1 MARLP
6 RAAAPAGEGPIDP
19 TDDLLRALEAA
30 GTVFWLY
37 DVACREFIH
46 VSETLWATF
55 GIPAADVASVHARI
69 VAAVHPDDRAIVR
82 AARVPIRDQP
92 QLIEYRLVRP
102 DGSVAWVS
110 DQSLPVFDA
119 DGRVVRVAGFINN
132 VTEQKLADQA
142 RLQGHRMESVG
153 RLAGGIA
160 HDFNNLLTVILT
172 AADLLAEQIEPT
184 PPELDQVRSA
194 GRRAAELTRQL
205 LDFSRRRPGAA
216 RPLDLN
222 DLAGGIEL
230 LLRRLIGEHVVLVV
244 SLDPRIAAVNVDPSG
259 LEQVIVNLAVN
270 ARDAMPEGGTLTIAT
285 GERTVLRRS
294 QDLPGLAPGHY
305 VTLLVSDTG
314 CGMDEETLGHAFE
327 PFYTTKPPGRGTG
340 LGLAQ
345 CYGIVKSVGGY
356 ISARSRPGAG
366 STFVVYLPAADVA
379 AIPVRPDVPLPAAH
393 GSGHI
398 LIVEDEPIV
407 RANAARS
414 LRAAGYTVTEAVDGL
429 DGLQV
434 AASHDGPLD
443 LVVTDL
449 VMPRLGGRE
458 MVIRLAERRSG
469 FAVLYTS
476 GYPSQADG
484 AVPAHVPN
492 GFLAKP
498 YRVMDLLDH
507 VGRMLASRPT

>member
-1 MARLP
+1 
-6 RAAAPAGEGPIDP
+6 
-19 TDDLLRALEAA
+19 
-30 GTVFWLY
+30 
-37 DVACREFIH
+37 
-46 VSETLWATF
+46 
-55 GIPAADVASVHARI
+55 
-69 VAAVHPDDRAIVR
+69 
-82 AARVPIRDQP
+82 
-92 QLIEYRLVRP
+92 
-102 DGSVAWVS
+102 
-110 DQSLPVFDA
+110 
-119 DGRVVRVAGFINN
+119 
-132 VTEQKLADQA
+132 
-142 RLQGHRMESVG
+142 MESVG

-160 HDFNNLLTVILT
+160 HDFNNLLTAILT

-184 PPELDQVRSA
+184 PPELDQVRAA

-222 DLAGGIEL
+222 DLTGGIEL

-259 LEQVIVNLAVN
+259 IEQVIVNLAVN
-270 ARDAMPEGGTLTIAT
+270 ARDAKPDGGTLTIAT
-285 GERTVLRRS
+285 GERTVARRS
-294 QDLPGLAPGHY
+294 HELPGLAPGRY

-356 ISARSRPGAG
+356 ISARSRPGDG

-379 AIPVRPDVPLPAAH
+379 AIPIRPDTPVPAAH
-393 GSGHI
+393 GSGNI

-434 AASHDGPLD
+434 AASRDGPLD
-443 LVVTDL
+443 LVVADL

-476 GYPSQADG
+476 GYPSQADS

-498 YRVMDLLDH
+498 YRVADLLDH
-507 VGRMLASRPT
+507 VSRLLASRPA